1 MPPDRVTPD
10 RIAHWGDRR
19 RISVGLLGGSF
30 NPAHAGHIHIVR
42 LALRRLRV
50 QQVWLMVSPGN
61 PLKAQNGMAPFADRL
76 ASALALADGRRVVA
90 TSIERALGTRYTFD
104 TLRALRRRFP
114 RIRFVWIMGADNLV
128 QLPRWQ
134 RWVGIARGMPFAV
147 MPRPTYNQ
155 RALSGQAAQRL
166 RRALLPAHSAP
177 ALAMRR
183 PPAWTFLPARQ
194 NGQSAT
200 ALRLQRALTWPPDH
214 ATDGMQVRKDR
225 RHRP

>member
-1 MPPDRVTPD
+1 
-10 RIAHWGDRR
+10 
-19 RISVGLLGGSF
+19 
-30 NPAHAGHIHIVR
+30 
-42 LALRRLRV
+42 
-50 QQVWLMVSPGN
+50 MVSPGN

-76 ASALALADGRRVVA
+76 ASARTLADGRRVVA

-166 RRALLPAHSAP
+166 RRALLPAHSARP
-177 ALAMRR
+177 WRR
-183 PPAWTFLPARQ
+183 DAPRPGRLCQRVRTGYRRQ
-194 NGQSAT
+194 CCVGNG
-200 ALRLQRALTWPPDH
+200 R
-214 ATDGMQVRKDR
+214 
-225 RHRP
+225 

>member
-1 MPPDRVTPD
+1 
-10 RIAHWGDRR
+10 
-19 RISVGLLGGSF
+19 LGGSF
-30 NPAHAGHIHIVR
+30 NPAHAGHTHIAR
-42 LALRRLRV
+42 LALQRLRV

-61 PLKAQNGMAPFADRL
+61 PLKTQNGMAPFADRL

-177 ALAMRR
+177 ALAARR

-194 NGQSAT
+194 NALSAT
-200 ALRLQRALTWPPDH
+200 MLRGERTLTWPPKH
-214 ATDGMQVRKDR
+214 AIGVSLAAKDR
-225 RHRP
+225 SHRP